1 MATLDG
7 KEEVDGDEADEAE
20 ELSDDVE
27 WILLK
32 VELCS
37 ALILLKVELGSA
49 CFLKFDLCCV

>member
-1 MATLDG
+1 MYIDSIADMATLDG

-32 VELCS
+32 VEL
-37 ALILLKVELGSA
+37 GSA